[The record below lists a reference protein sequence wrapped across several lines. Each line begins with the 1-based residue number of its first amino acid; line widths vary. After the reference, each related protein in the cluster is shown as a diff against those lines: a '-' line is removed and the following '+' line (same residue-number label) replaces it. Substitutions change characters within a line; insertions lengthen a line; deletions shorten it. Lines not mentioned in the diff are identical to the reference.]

1 MGQDFTIDGQRY
13 HAGRV
18 LIIAELGTSH
28 RSDIHRAKEMVDAA
42 AESGALCVKLQMVC
56 ADEILH
62 PRTGAVPL
70 PGGLIPLYDVF
81 KRLEAGLDFYLAVKE
96 HVESRGLL
104 FLCTPFGPQS
114 AEALYS
120 LGPKALKIASP
131 ELNYTAL
138 VQQIAAYKLPVFLSC
153 GVSTLG
159 DIEEALAALS
169 PDGAGGPVCLL
180 HCVTAYPAP
189 EQDYNLRLLRNLQ
202 GIFGVPLGVSDH
214 SLDWELVPCL
224 AAAMGAAA
232 VEKHFC
238 LSPADQG
245 LDDPIA
251 LPPDAFS
258 RMVKAVH
265 RAETLGGEG
274 VIARLSEERGASL
287 VAAILGDGVKRLAAS
302 ERENY
307 TRSNRSLHALRDIAP
322 GEILG
327 PGMIAALR
335 TEKLLRP
342 GLPPSWEPKV
352 LGRRARAF
360 IPAGEGVRFE
370 DL

>member
-28 RSDIHRAKEMVDAA
+28 LADIHKAKELVDAA
-42 AESGALCVKLQMVC
+42 AESGALCVKFQMVC

-62 PRTGAVPL
+62 PRTGDVPL
-70 PGGLIPLYDVF
+70 PGGSIPLYDVF
-81 KRLEAGLDFYLAVKE
+81 KRLEAGLDFYRAVKDY
-96 HVESRGLL
+96 VESRGLL

-138 VQQIAAYKLPVFLSC
+138 AQQIAAYKLPVFLSC

-159 DIEEALAALS
+159 DIEAALAALS
-169 PDGAGGPVCLL
+169 QGGPVCLL

-238 LSPADQG
+238 LSPSDPG

-265 RAETLGGEG
+265 RAEILSAEA
-274 VIARLSEERGASL
+274 VIAWLAEERGAAL

-322 GEILG
+322 GETLR

-342 GLPPSWEPKV
+342 GLPPAWASKV

-360 IPAGEGVRFE
+360 IPAGEGIRFE
-370 DL
+370 DV